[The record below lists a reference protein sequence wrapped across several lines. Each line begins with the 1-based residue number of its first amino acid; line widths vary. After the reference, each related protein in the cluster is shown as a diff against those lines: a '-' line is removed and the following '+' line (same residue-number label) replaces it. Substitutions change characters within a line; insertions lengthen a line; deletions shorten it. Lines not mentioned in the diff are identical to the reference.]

1 MIRAFLG
8 VIEQYENKL
17 LAGRSKT
24 RISDGELDKLTMTA
38 LKVKTGLAQRLIVPH
53 DLKARFPRMSQNEFM
68 ECRKTAVAMYESYL
82 ALRKKRGR
90 KTSRP
95 CEVNRDRRIPRW
107 IFYRMFKLVETPTA
121 MTRWWLN
128 LRNSMDSVL
137 EKRRVH
143 DRLHVPLKMS
153 PYHLKQLKRGEL
165 KALQI
170 ISDRTGKWWV
180 ILAVRLVDVL
190 KTVDTSLPPAVLGI
204 DLGIKKAACTAL
216 ITPEKVRETKYF
228 VQKEKVRTIEKYDL
242 LVANL
247 QGEMDT
253 RRKSEKPYDNVAA
266 KLRKLKTKRENIAR
280 EYDRVLIKRL
290 VDYISELSERYT
302 LYVALGKLKHI
313 RNKARRDSRK
323 SREFR
328 KMIHSWP
335 FSRITNSLKYQL
347 LQLGWPVDG
356 IDSRFR
362 VVPEAWTSILCWK
375 CGSKGRRPKQ
385 SDFHCPSCGHK
396 TNADRNGA
404 INIAGRLITLTESL
418 HSVRGRGKWADSV
431 NSDKR
436 PRLNSYQKMHSGG
449 KSSLPHMDAISH
461 PRESAA
467 VRFVQSDLLS
477 FGDETE
483 LSDDDPAVER
493 TVKTLIVAGSD
504 TPAIRQEKEARSVG
518 GIPSQ

>member
-1 MIRAFLG
+1 
-8 VIEQYENKL
+8 
-17 LAGRSKT
+17 
-24 RISDGELDKLTMTA
+24 
-38 LKVKTGLAQRLIVPH
+38 
-53 DLKARFPRMSQNEFM
+53 
-68 ECRKTAVAMYESYL
+68 
-82 ALRKKRGR
+82 
-90 KTSRP
+90 
-95 CEVNRDRRIPRW
+95 
-107 IFYRMFKLVETPTA
+107 
-121 MTRWWLN
+121 
-128 LRNSMDSVL
+128 MDSVL

-170 ISDRTGKWWV
+170 ITDRTGKWWV

-204 DLGIKKAACTAL
+204 DFGIKKAACTAL

-242 LVANL
+242 LVASL

-328 KMIHSWP
+328 KMIHSLP

-356 IDSRFR
+356 RTSRFR

-404 INIAGRLITLTESL
+404 INIAGRFITLTESL

-431 NSDKR
+431 NTDKR
-436 PRLNSYQKMHSGG
+436 SRLNSSQKTHSGR

-461 PRESAA
+461 PRESA
-467 VRFVQSDLLS
+467 VVHRTQLSLLDFSD
-477 FGDETE
+477 GIKM
-483 LSDDDPAVER
+483 DDNDPAVES
-493 TVKTLIVAGSD
+493 TVETLSVVGSD
-504 TPAIRQEKEARSVG
+504 SPTSGQRKETRSTG
-518 GIPSQ
+518 GISS